1 MEMTNRKKGVIAAV
15 SAGVLIAVTGGVFAY
30 FAAKDGKANLVRVGE
45 DTISVDESFDQPEQ
59 KKDFAYRKLVKID
72 NTGSVPCFVRVRLE
86 FSDSAVQ
93 SAAWFSSDKQDA
105 DDSVTYNDT
114 DVYFSPADPADDNA
128 YAKHLP
134 DGWEYSPDG
143 VTEGYYYYT
152 APVAAGESTSALI
165 SWVKMAYGD
174 ETEIQ
179 AHDIYVYAESV
190 QTVDP
195 DTGEDYADPTLT
207 DGYKTAWRN
216 FTN

>member
-59 KKDFAYRKLVKID
+59 TQNFAYRKLVKID

-93 SAAWFSSDKQDA
+93 SAASFSSDKQGA
-105 DDSVTYNDT
+105 DDSVTVDDDDIDFY
-114 DVYFSPADPADDNA
+114 PADPADDNA

-134 DGWEYSPDG
+134 EGWEYSTDD
-143 VTEGYYYYT
+143 GYYYYT

-165 SWVKMAYGD
+165 SWVKMAYED
-174 ETEIQ
+174 VTAIQ

-195 DTGEDYADPTLT
+195 DTGEDYADPELT

-216 FTN
+216 FTT